1 MVFTA
6 YTCEHMKRITV
17 ACGGLANGNARADI
31 EIIYKDACMEEVK
44 CVWYK
49 EYGNNPY
56 TKKIGDDIE
65 WGEDDTFKV
74 LKNGEYVDDDM
85 I

>member
-1 MVFTA
+1 
-6 YTCEHMKRITV
+6 
-17 ACGGLANGNARADI
+17 
-31 EIIYKDACMEEVK
+31 MEEVK

-49 EYGNNPY
+49 EYRNNPY